1 MKTKRTFISIFTLCV
16 ALLLTACN
24 GNGTSDTENSQNT
37 QTESS
42 TDSSDDSNTKLD
54 DLYQQENQLFA
65 DHKDVWDKA
74 FGMMNKSAADPNG
87 NYADYLA
94 DTVERYEKS
103 RNRSQ
108 NSKRKMPHQIARK
121 TLPTMHLLLRIFPAK
136 IMMAILLMKACFPKM
151 Q

>member
-74 FGMMNKSAADPNG
+74 FGIIPWSAPPHPENNETTLYITLHLPY
-87 NYADYLA
+87 NYLI
-94 DTVERYEKS
+94 
-103 RNRSQ
+103 NCIL
-108 NSKRKMPHQIARK
+108 SKIYS
-121 TLPTMHLLLRIFPAK
+121 IG
-136 IMMAILLMKACFPKM
+136 
-151 Q
+151 